1 MALKVLKPIMPDDF
15 VLQAQTEQKLHA
27 VLSGMI
33 NFPAN
38 GISGLLL
45 YGVYG
50 TGKTTMANLLPG
62 WIETAKKSK
71 FLATNPVGK
80 LVDLNDTSF
89 NFQACCQGQNG
100 ASIITAIQNI
110 TSFVSFN
117 LSGLHFVVL
126 DEFDLLTSA
135 AITSLKSIMNRKDIV
150 FIMTTNNLNKI
161 DKAVQNRSILL
172 DMNAPPVHGWVSK
185 IQGMY
190 QQANLTPPPTAT
202 LNSIVAAGNGSARSI
217 LSDIEYAEVLRNK
230 RQGGQSWTD

>member
-62 WIETAKKSK
+62 WIETAKTSK

-89 NFQACCQGQNG
+89 NFSCSQTMFEFNLQGIRKGNYTVKITNPIGNCISTSDIDGVILSGIKGLSNIIEKLDNLNEVNQLKLNCKKLKLRQIQMDLLKKLRLLKQLLLQGQNQHHYL
-100 ASIITAIQNI
+100 SLNHL
-110 TSFVSFN
+110 N
-117 LSGLHFVVL
+117 LLFKKFIDVFQIHHF
-126 DEFDLLTSA
+126 
-135 AITSLKSIMNRKDIV
+135 
-150 FIMTTNNLNKI
+150 
-161 DKAVQNRSILL
+161 
-172 DMNAPPVHGWVSK
+172 
-185 IQGMY
+185 
-190 QQANLTPPPTAT
+190 
-202 LNSIVAAGNGSARSI
+202 
-217 LSDIEYAEVLRNK
+217 
-230 RQGGQSWTD
+230 

>member
-1 MALKVLKPIMPDDF
+1 MTRNCARW
-15 VLQAQTEQKLHA
+15 
-27 VLSGMI
+27 S
-33 NFPAN
+33 
-38 GISGLLL
+38 
-45 YGVYG
+45 
-50 TGKTTMANLLPG
+50 
-62 WIETAKKSK
+62 SK

-135 AITSLKSIMNRKDIV
+135 AITSLKSIMNRQDIV
-150 FIMTTNNLNKI
+150 FIMTTNNLNTI

-190 QQANLTPPPTAT
+190 QQANLTPPPAAT

-217 LSDIEYAEVLRNK
+217 LTDIEYAEVLRNK
-230 RQGGQSWTD
+230 RPGSQSWTD